1 MIYVLLAVTIP
12 ILAAF
17 GFDSL
22 MERVEEKD
30 SFKKV
35 LYVAGGIAGLSILF
49 LIIGESVFSFSVAK
63 DARYNPAI
71 LSQLQKV
78 RIELFQKGL
87 LLALAVSLGSL
98 GLVWG
103 IIQKK
108 IN

>member
-35 LYVAGGIAGLSILF
+35 LYVAGGIAGLSVLF
-49 LIIGESVFSFSVAK
+49 LMMGESIFNFSVAK
-63 DARYNPAI
+63 DARFSPAI
-71 LSQLQKV
+71 ISQLQNV

-87 LLALAVSLGSL
+87 LLVPS
-98 GLVWG
+98 G
-103 IIQKK
+103 IDF
-108 IN
+108 